1 MKKERLFAV
10 VMLGLA
16 GLLSAQEPVA
26 PPRDIDEGE
35 ANFGRPMEPAT
46 WEVVWEVFSI
56 PLGEAARFRRKQLG
70 PEEVY
75 DELVKGGMNQS
86 TLLEDHVV
94 MKTLVGASTENS
106 SVEELIYPTEYD
118 PPNSP
123 FAIGDRLPD
132 KEPYGLK
139 SPAFPSDFG
148 VRGLGL
154 NLKLQMIEGESPD
167 SAWLKMTA
175 DRVMLDGL
183 DTWGKGL
190 AEAKIPRF
198 RVQGLRQKH
207 LVRDGQ
213 RVLLGSMSPPR
224 IEGKVDRRVWLAFAK
239 AKAVFEDEKEA
250 KSGDRMWTVEPR
262 VSFPLNATCE
272 VFSLGLSEA
281 AKLKRD
287 EKSDSEIY
295 AHLVKSKSVD
305 LEEFVT
311 FQMADEEAATL
322 KSIREMRYAHSFDPP
337 DMPNSV
343 QDLSSHPE
351 VMKKMVLPANP
362 TSFGTAEIGS
372 GIQLGFGLI
381 SSGRFKVEC
390 DLKFL
395 RYLERDRW
403 GVGPAEVE
411 MPRFASQHLNS
422 QIEADLNSPTL
433 LGSISPPAVLQPKV
447 GERRVWWAFLTV
459 SEESE

>member
-1 MKKERLFAV
+1 
-10 VMLGLA
+10 
-16 GLLSAQEPVA
+16 
-26 PPRDIDEGE
+26 
-35 ANFGRPMEPAT
+35 
-46 WEVVWEVFSI
+46 
-56 PLGEAARFRRKQLG
+56 
-70 PEEVY
+70 
-75 DELVKGGMNQS
+75 
-86 TLLEDHVV
+86 
-94 MKTLVGASTENS
+94 
-106 SVEELIYPTEYD
+106 
-118 PPNSP
+118 
-123 FAIGDRLPD
+123 
-132 KEPYGLK
+132 
-139 SPAFPSDFG
+139 
-148 VRGLGL
+148 
-154 NLKLQMIEGESPD
+154 
-167 SAWLKMTA
+167 
-175 DRVMLDGL
+175 
-183 DTWGKGL
+183 
-190 AEAKIPRF
+190 
-198 RVQGLRQKH
+198 
-207 LVRDGQ
+207 
-213 RVLLGSMSPPR
+213 
-224 IEGKVDRRVWLAFAK
+224 
-239 AKAVFEDEKEA
+239 
-250 KSGDRMWTVEPR
+250 
-262 VSFPLNATCE
+262 
-272 VFSLGLSEA
+272 
-281 AKLKRD
+281 
-287 EKSDSEIY
+287 
-295 AHLVKSKSVD
+295 VKSKSVD